1 MDNMILGETIQL
13 SEDGDRLEGFW
24 MPAGGN
30 EGVGG
35 VEVRYVGTPDV
46 FVVHLET
53 KKSDETD
60 SGASSIGNV
69 TIDSTVPKLYK
80 FDVLN
85 AQDLVRY
92 RVDRVGE
99 SGPEFVHLQ
108 FSQPLWSP
116 N

>member
-1 MDNMILGETIQL
+1 M
-13 SEDGDRLEGFW
+13 
-24 MPAGGN
+24 
-30 EGVGG
+30 
-35 VEVRYVGTPDV
+35 

-69 TIDSTVPKLYK
+69 TIDTTLPKLYK
-80 FDVLN
+80 FDVAN
-85 AQDLVRY
+85 AHDLVRY